1 MTATAITKPMKA
13 QQWQKKNYHEP
24 KEAQFLTVLHSVN
37 QSICT
42 QGILDFL
49 QELRSILSML
59 LSKFLRHIKLKWALD
74 ADEVCSSQRFVKESM
89 DLKANSGLMREK

>member
-1 MTATAITKPMKA
+1 MWQLLPL
-13 QQWQKKNYHEP
+13 QNQWKHNSGKKYHEP
-24 KEAQFLTVLHSVN
+24 KEAQFLTVLHAVN

-49 QELRSILSML
+49 QELKSILSMI

-74 ADEVCSSQRFVKESM
+74 ADEVYSSWRFLKESM
-89 DLKANSGLMREK
+89 DLEANKGLMREK